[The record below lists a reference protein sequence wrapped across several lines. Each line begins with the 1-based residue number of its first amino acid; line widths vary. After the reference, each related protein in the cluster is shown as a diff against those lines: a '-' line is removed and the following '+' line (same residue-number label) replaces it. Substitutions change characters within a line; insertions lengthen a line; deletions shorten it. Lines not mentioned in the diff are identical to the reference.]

1 MEIMIT
7 TSNISVDYK
16 TCSKCKQLKTLDL
29 FPKDKSRKDG
39 FNCNCKEC
47 CKGKVSNKE
56 YNRTYYSKNKLK
68 QTENAKK
75 WQEENKEKVKD
86 YFNNPI
92 VKERRN
98 KYRRN
103 WDKKKYQNPIDKLY
117 LIIGGHIRKNIKD
130 LNVNK
135 NKSTLKIV
143 GLNSWEDFKNYIESL
158 FIEGMTW
165 NNYGIGKNNETWHID
180 HITPI
185 SSATTEEEVYKLNHY
200 TNLRPMWCSDNIKKS
215 NKHLEILT

>member
-1 MEIMIT
+1 MKITIMMN
-7 TSNISVDYK
+7 NISVNYK
-16 TCSKCKQLKTLDL
+16 TCSKCKQFKTLDL
-29 FPKDKSRKDG
+29 FSKDRSRKDG
-39 FNCNCKEC
+39 FNCTCKEC

-56 YNRTYYSKNKLK
+56 YNRIYYSKHKIK

-92 VKERRN
+92 IKERRN

-165 NNYGIGKNNETWHID
+165 DNYGIGKNNETWHID

-215 NKHLEILT
+215 NKHLETLT